1 MSWNTPWKRWPVRL
15 LLAAAGASG
24 AAACGVDERKPNVGE
39 EFTRHLTYGV
49 EATPQVDPLPAG
61 LSTGPQ
67 VVSLTDTATVVAPG
81 EDIDFA
87 VGWQG
92 GPITSVNMSFTQNQ
106 YFSIP
111 VPLASAELE
120 GVANIPARL
129 DAAVCDALADVCHP
143 ITCLE
148 QVVTAE
154 GNVSVA
160 RARTLVLDCLGNGC
174 GETGM
179 GATPPGDPCDET
191 AECIPGSVCFN
202 EYCVG
207 AGSLR
212 VSLAFEV
219 DSDFDLH
226 VQTPSGD
233 EIFFLNRTAD
243 GGELDVDQ
251 CIQPCGT
258 EAHAE
263 NVVFD
268 GSVLPGRYEVWV
280 VNFDGRAAG
289 DFTIQVAGDVT
300 ETFTGSLPAT
310 SSAESTRYTF
320 TL

>member
-1 MSWNTPWKRWPVRL
+1 MPARL
-15 LLAAAGASG
+15 LLAAAGTSG
-24 AAACGVDERKPNVGE
+24 AAACGVDERNPDVGE
-39 EFTRHLTYGV
+39 EFSRHLTYGV
-49 EATPQVDPLPAG
+49 EATPQVSPLPAG
-61 LSTGPQ
+61 VSTGPQ
-67 VVSLTDTATVVAPG
+67 ALALPGDATPSIVAPG
-81 EDIDFA
+81 DNFNFA

-92 GPITSVNMSFTQNQ
+92 GPIASVNMSFTLNQ
-106 YFSIP
+106 HFSIP
-111 VPLASAELE
+111 VPLAGAAVE
-120 GVANIPARL
+120 GVATIPASL
-129 DAAVCDALADVCHP
+129 DATVCDSLADVCHQ
-143 ITCLE
+143 IECFE

-160 RARTLVLDCLGNGC
+160 RARQLVLDCGGNGC
-174 GETGM
+174 GETGT
-179 GATPPGDPCDET
+179 GTTQPGDPCDAT

-233 EIFFLNRTAD
+233 EIYFANRTAD
-243 GGELDVDQ
+243 AGTLDVDQ
-251 CIQPCGT
+251 CISPCGT

-268 GSVLPGRYEVWV
+268 GNVLPGQYEVWV

-310 SSAESTRYTF
+310 SSSESSRFTF

>member
-1 MSWNTPWKRWPVRL
+1 MPARL
-15 LLAAAGASG
+15 LLATAGAAGV
-24 AAACGVDERKPNVGE
+24 AACGVDERNPDVGE

-49 EATPQVDPLPAG
+49 EATPQVSPLPAG

-67 VVSLTDTATVVAPG
+67 VLDLPGDSTPEIIAPG
-81 EDIDFA
+81 AEIDFA

-92 GPITSVNMSFTQNQ
+92 GSIASVNMSFTLNQ

-111 VPLASAELE
+111 VPLAGSEVE
-120 GVANIPARL
+120 GVATIPASL
-129 DAAVCDALADVCHP
+129 GAAVCDSLADICHP
-143 ITCLE
+143 IEYFE

-160 RARTLVLDCLGNGC
+160 RAWRLVLDCSGNGC
-174 GETGM
+174 GETGT
-179 GATPPGDPCDET
+179 GTAEPGDPCDAT

-202 EYCVG
+202 KYCVG

-226 VQTPSGD
+226 VLTPSGD
-233 EIFFLNRTAD
+233 EINYANRTAD
-243 GGELDVDQ
+243 AGTLDVDQ
-251 CIQPCGT
+251 CILPCGT

-268 GSVLPGRYEVWV
+268 GSVLPGQYEVWV
-280 VNFDGRAAG
+280 TNFDGRAAG

-310 SSAESTRYTF
+310 FMAESPHFTF